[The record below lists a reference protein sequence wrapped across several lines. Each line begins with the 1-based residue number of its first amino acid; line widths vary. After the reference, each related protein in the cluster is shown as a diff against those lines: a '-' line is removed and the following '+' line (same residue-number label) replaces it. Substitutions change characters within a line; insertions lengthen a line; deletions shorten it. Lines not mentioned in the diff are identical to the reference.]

1 MVVTRWVYFGGFK
14 RLTAETGTFV
24 DERGLFDSDR
34 WEIDFSLTLRKVQL
48 VVYFGRVSGCWW
60 DVIRLVIWR
69 MHSKFTMGQR
79 QIRSWW
85 MLKTEWIII

>member
-1 MVVTRWVYFGGFK
+1 MKGDFLI
-14 RLTAETGTFV
+14 LTDGKLRVGEFPNPN
-24 DERGLFDSDR
+24 
-34 WEIDFSLTLRKVQL
+34 IDFSLTLRKVQL

-69 MHSKFTMGQR
+69 MHSKFTIGQR
-79 QIRSWW
+79 QIRSCR